1 MTFVG
6 QKEASSTRPD
16 GAIPWW
22 KIRKARAVARKWRYI
37 MDGEKKKKKKIR
49 NGNEDGFSPS
59 ISETVR
65 RIHDVRCLLRQVFF
79 TASRLAVCDSFL
91 CPLRKLLLLRV
102 RNLLTLRFSL
112 SIVCYSL
119 EEIWNNSRQNIKN
132 TVILT
137 SKYYVNI
144 IVSKIDEIIF
154 WKFEWWKFERSK
166 TRYKLQYNVQF
177 FKFWFVRSRF
187 I

>member
-1 MTFVG
+1 
-6 QKEASSTRPD
+6 
-16 GAIPWW
+16 
-22 KIRKARAVARKWRYI
+22 

-112 SIVCYSL
+112 SRL
-119 EEIWNNSRQNIKN
+119 F
-132 TVILT
+132 VIPWRKFKT
-137 SKYYVNI
+137 I
-144 IVSKIDEIIF
+144 RGKILKILLF
-154 WKFEWWKFERSK
+154 
-166 TRYKLQYNVQF
+166 
-177 FKFWFVRSRF
+177 
-187 I
+187 